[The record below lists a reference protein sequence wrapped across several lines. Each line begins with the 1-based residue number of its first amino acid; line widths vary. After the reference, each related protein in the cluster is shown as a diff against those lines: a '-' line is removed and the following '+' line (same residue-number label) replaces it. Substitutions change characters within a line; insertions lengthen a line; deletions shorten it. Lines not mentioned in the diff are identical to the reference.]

1 MASYRK
7 HGEALSNAMKEM
19 IAERE
24 AIAQDVKRLEG
35 EREKAENAARLAKR
49 DERAK
54 AERAAAVAGYDLA
67 EAKERLAAF
76 DKEAERRASRAVRE
90 ARGALADDM
99 ARETVANPDEVDE
112 RAAYLLGSGLMT
124 AADYEGMGRR
134 FEGNPTMRRAVKA
147 SIEGKIASLDGDER
161 AEYVR
166 AAASIPDP
174 EGDARAAMD
183 ALCEC
188 AARLGRN
195 PALGKSWD
203 ALAGD
208 ALGVF

>member
-99 ARETVANPDEVDE
+99 ARETVANC
-112 RAAYLLGSGLMT
+112 LT
-124 AADYEGMGRR
+124 
-134 FEGNPTMRRAVKA
+134 
-147 SIEGKIASLDGDER
+147 
-161 AEYVR
+161 
-166 AAASIPDP
+166 
-174 EGDARAAMD
+174 
-183 ALCEC
+183 
-188 AARLGRN
+188 
-195 PALGKSWD
+195 
-203 ALAGD
+203 
-208 ALGVF
+208 

>member
-1 MASYRK
+1 M
-7 HGEALSNAMKEM
+7 SNAMKAM

-24 AIAQDVKRLEG
+24 AIAQDVKRLEVK
-35 EREKAENAARLAKR
+35 REKAENAARLAKR

-67 EAKERLAAF
+67 ESKERLALF
-76 DKEAERRASRAVRE
+76 DGEAESRASRAARE
-90 ARGALADDM
+90 AREALADEI
-99 ARETVANPDEVDE
+99 ARETAANPDDVDE

-124 AADYEGMGRR
+124 ASDYEGMGRR
-134 FEGNPTMRRAVKA
+134 FEGNPTMRRIVKA

-174 EGDARAAMD
+174 EGDAVEAME

-188 AARLGRN
+188 ATRLGGN
-195 PALGKSWD
+195 HALGKSWD
-203 ALAGD
+203 TLADAALEA
-208 ALGVF
+208 F